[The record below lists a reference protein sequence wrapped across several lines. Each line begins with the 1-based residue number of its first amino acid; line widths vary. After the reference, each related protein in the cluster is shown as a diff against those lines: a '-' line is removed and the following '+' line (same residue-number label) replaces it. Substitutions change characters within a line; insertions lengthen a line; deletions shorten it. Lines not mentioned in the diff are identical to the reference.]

1 MMTPIVSYLRVSTTR
16 QGHSGLGLEAQR
28 AALRLFAE
36 SEGFEV
42 AEEFVEVES
51 GKGSDALERRP
62 ELANALAR
70 AKRLRCSVV
79 VAKLDRLSRDV
90 AFIASLMS
98 RRVPFISVELGT
110 DCDPFMLHLY
120 AALAEKERAL
130 ISARTKAALAAKKAA
145 GTGWKPGNPTNLSEA
160 AALGRAANRQ
170 AADAFAANIL
180 PVIRQLQ
187 AGGLTTYQALAEA
200 LNNRGIRT
208 ARGGQ
213 WYPGTVMN
221 ILKRGL

>member
-1 MMTPIVSYLRVSTTR
+1 MPPVVSYLRVSTAG

-28 AALRLFAE
+28 AAVALFAE
-36 SEGFEV
+36 SEGFAV

-51 GKGSDALERRP
+51 GKGSDSLERRP
-62 ELANALAR
+62 QLANALAR
-70 AKRLRCSVV
+70 AKRAKCSVV

-130 ISARTKAALAAKKAA
+130 ISARTKAALAAKKAD
-145 GTGWKPGNPTNLSEA
+145 GTGWKPGNPKNLLEA
-160 AALGRAANRQ
+160 GALGRTANKQ
-170 AADAFAANIL
+170 AADAFAANTL
-180 PVIRQLQ
+180 PIIRQMQ
-187 AGGLTTYQALAEA
+187 AGGLTTYQALADA

-213 WYPGTVMN
+213 WYAGTVMN
-221 ILKRGL
+221 ILKRGP